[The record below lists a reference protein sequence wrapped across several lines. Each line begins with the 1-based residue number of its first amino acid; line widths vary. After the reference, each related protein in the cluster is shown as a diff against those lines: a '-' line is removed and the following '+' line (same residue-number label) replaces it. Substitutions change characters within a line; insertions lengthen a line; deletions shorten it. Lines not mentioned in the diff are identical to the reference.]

1 MKSVMAGSRMDERRI
16 VKLLWAIKAA
26 LVGVL
31 AYVGFEVVTS
41 HLHLGTALGPRT
53 ASGDKR
59 MTDTVP
65 PPPEARSPSDYTEI
79 VRRNLFAEANGTSN
93 PPSVSSGSKTL
104 DSTPSAEELGLRLV
118 GTIAGG
124 PAVSRVN
131 IQDVKS
137 NTTGVYRIGDTVA
150 AATVEAIERDTV
162 VLRCEGRDRVLRL
175 QSGATGNNKSD
186 PGKDKLK
193 NAREPVPPDAP
204 STQAVSPSARAG
216 YVTEVFHNATID
228 PYVRNGR
235 TEGLRITG
243 LDKIPM
249 AQALGL
255 KNGDIVQSVNGQP
268 LTSKQKAF
276 QVLMKAKTQSK
287 VSIQLLRD
295 GKSKDLSFDL

>member
-1 MKSVMAGSRMDERRI
+1 MDERRM
-16 VKLLWAIKAA
+16 VRLLWAVKAA

-41 HLHLGTALGPRT
+41 HLHLDAVLGPRT
-53 ASGDKR
+53 VSGDKR
-59 MTDTVP
+59 AADSVP
-65 PPPEARSPSDYTEI
+65 ALPEARSPSDYTEI
-79 VRRNLFAEANGTSN
+79 VRRNLFAEANGTKN
-93 PPSVSSGSKTL
+93 PPSVSSGSKTP
-104 DSTPSAEELGLRLV
+104 DSTPPAEELGLRLV
-118 GTIAGG
+118 GTIAGS

-131 IQDVKS
+131 LQDVKS

-162 VLRCEGRDRVLRL
+162 VLRYEGRDLVLRR
-175 QSGATGNNKSD
+175 QSGAAGNNQSD
-186 PGKDKLK
+186 PVKDKRK
-193 NAREPVPPDAP
+193 NGKEPVPSNAP

-216 YVTEVFHNATID
+216 YMTEVFHNATID

-249 AQALGL
+249 AETLGF
-255 KNGDIVQSVNGQP
+255 KDGDIVQSVNGQP

-287 VSIQLLRD
+287 VNIQLLRD